1 MKKLIYSFCFLLCIG
16 TMSAQHLKGT
26 IVNKKGEP
34 IPNSTIYIYEAS
46 RGIAADDLGQ
56 FQTTLQP
63 GNYTCEFRSLGYE
76 SQKKTI
82 EMGNTDLS
90 IHIELQEKAYVLNE
104 VIVYP
109 DGEDPAYR
117 IMRKAIAY
125 APYHRYQVKKYSS
138 EAYIKGSLII
148 DKIPAIFKR
157 AMKVNG
163 ENFDINSLIGKPLLM
178 ESKSEINFTSPETYN
193 QKVLALKTSMPK
205 EFGVSKGLS
214 IMTSSIYNAKLDDR
228 ISPLSSGAFR
238 FYAFKLEDV
247 DYKEDFIVNKIRV
260 IPRKKNPSLFSGY
273 LYILENTWNVYIA
286 DLTTSELGTSLH
298 YRINY
303 HPVKAFVYLPT
314 TYDISMKMNTMG
326 VKGSGRYFASIKY
339 NTVEVDENR
348 KPSAVAEKNIEAMV
362 SEKAQTPR
370 QQKIFSEIEKLS
382 QKEKL
387 STKDA
392 YKMSKLM
399 SEATEPEEV
408 KKQRESLEIK
418 DIENVKMEVDTFAL
432 KRDSIYWAA
441 VRELPLHEDEIKSYQ
456 LRDSI
461 AAIDSTNAEND
472 KNEVVLSIDDNPK
485 TAFGRIIQGGRW
497 KINDKMLLQYGGLF
511 GALKE
516 YNFVDGFWLG
526 QSLTYNYAINKQ
538 NSFSISPSVYYAT
551 ARKEALWH
559 ASATVNYAPM
569 LLGRFSASAGHISRD
584 INAESGESRLMNS
597 IAALDLGQNFIR
609 FYDSHFFRA
618 ENRIDIAN
626 GLHLYTNVEIDK
638 RSSLSNATTYN
649 FMKKEIPENIPS
661 QTDLYETHTAS
672 AFSLGI
678 SYTPFYR
685 YRISNGRKWYVSSKY
700 PTFSL
705 TYKKGMNLFGDK
717 NGPSYDR
724 IESAISQTIEISPFE
739 NLNYKVSGGT
749 FLSNKRLHI
758 NDLKYFSNNL
768 MLFTRRDFSNSFN
781 LLSPYTASNQWWA
794 EGHLNFQSNYLF
806 LKNLP
811 FLQNF
816 AFDESVHLH
825 ALSTENLPLYIEGG
839 YSIGFLGLGRV
850 GVLTGFNE
858 GKFDRVGFRI
868 SYPLF
873 NMMERP
879 LK

>member
-1 MKKLIYSFCFLLCIG
+1 MKKLIYSFCFLLYIG

-34 IPNSTIYIYEAS
+34 IPNSTIYIYEVS
-46 RGIAADDLGQ
+46 RGIAVDDSGQ
-56 FQTTLQP
+56 FQTILQP

-76 SQKKTI
+76 SLKRTI
-82 EMGNTDLS
+82 AMDNIDMS
-90 IHIELQEKAYVLNE
+90 VHIELQEKTYALNE
-104 VIVYP
+104 IIVYP

-125 APYHRYQVKKYSS
+125 APYHRYQVKKYTS

-163 ENFDINSLIGKPLLM
+163 SDFDFNSLIGKPLLL
-178 ESKSEINFTSPETYN
+178 ESKSEINFTSPQTYN
-193 QKVLALKTSMPK
+193 QKVLALKTSIPK
-205 EFGVSKGLS
+205 EFGASKGLS
-214 IMTSSIYNAKLDDR
+214 IITSSIYNAKLDDR

-247 DYKEDFIVNKIRV
+247 DYKEDFIVNKIKV
-260 IPRKKNPSLFSGY
+260 IPRKKNPNLFSGY

-286 DLTTSELGTSLH
+286 DLTTSELGTSLN

-303 HPVKAFVYLPT
+303 HPVKTFVYLPT
-314 TYDISMKMNTMG
+314 TYDITLNMNTMG

-339 NTVEVDENR
+339 NTVEIDENR
-348 KPSAVAEKNIEAMV
+348 KPSAVAEKNIETIV
-362 SEKAQTPR
+362 SEMPETPK

-399 SEATEPEEV
+399 NEATEPEEV

-418 DIENVKMEVDTFAL
+418 DIENVKMEVDTLAL
-432 KRDSIYWAA
+432 KRDSTYWAA
-441 VRELPLHEDEIKSYQ
+441 VRELPLYEDEIKSYQ
-456 LRDSI
+456 FRDSI
-461 AAIDSTNAEND
+461 AATDSTVAEND
-472 KNEVVLSIDDNPK
+472 RNEVVLSIDDNPK
-485 TAFGRIIQGGRW
+485 TVFGRIVQGGTW
-497 KINDKMLLQYGGLF
+497 KINDKMSLKYGGLF
-511 GALKE
+511 GVLKE

-526 QSLTYNYAINKQ
+526 QSLTYNYALNKKIG
-538 NSFSISPSVYYAT
+538 FSLSPSVYYIT
-551 ARKEALWH
+551 ARKEMLWH
-559 ASATVNYAPM
+559 VSSTVNYAPM
-569 LLGRFSASAGHISRD
+569 SLGRFSASAGHISRN

-597 IAALDLGQNFIR
+597 ITALDLGQNFIR
-609 FYDSHFFRA
+609 FYDSRFFRA

-626 GLHLYTNVEIDK
+626 GLHLYTDIEIDK
-638 RSSLSNATTYN
+638 RSSLGNATMYN
-649 FMKKEIPENIPS
+649 FLKRQVPENIPS
-661 QTDLYETHTAS
+661 SADMYEAHTAS
-672 AFSLGI
+672 AFTLGI

-685 YRISNGRKWYVSSKY
+685 YRVSNGRKWYISSKY
-700 PTFSL
+700 PTFSM
-705 TYKKGMNLFGDK
+705 TYKKGINLFDAD
-717 NGPSYDR
+717 NGPSYNR
-724 IESAISQTIEISPFE
+724 IAGAISQTIGISPFE
-739 NLNYKVSGGT
+739 TFNYSISSGA
-749 FLSNKRLHI
+749 FLSNKRLYI
-758 NDLKYFSNNL
+758 NDLKYFSNNM
-768 MLFTRRDFSNSFN
+768 MLFTQRDFNNSFN
-781 LLSPYTASNQWWA
+781 LLSPYTASRQWWT

-811 FLQNF
+811 FLQHF
-816 AFDESVHLH
+816 SFDESVHLH
-825 ALSTENLPLYIEGG
+825 ALSTENLPLYLEGG

-850 GVLTGFNE
+850 GVFTGFSE
-858 GKFDRVGFRI
+858 GKFNGVGFRI

-873 NMMERP
+873 NMIERP